1 MGAKTMI
8 LQIDIGNSRIKW
20 RLLDNQKAVV
30 AAGVHATS
38 TIVSGSSLDLQGVT
52 SVSEIQVASV
62 VDAKII
68 TALKQQLEKTF
79 SIHLKIAQVSAQAG
93 SVTCGYK
100 DPLQLGVDRWLAIV
114 AAYQQFPEA
123 LLVIDAGT
131 AITMDLVDAQG
142 QHLGGYILP
151 GLQLMNQS
159 LLGGTASI
167 DVSSD
172 ASAHSL
178 IPGENSQ
185 QAVTRGCLLAVVA
198 AIDKLAS
205 QQAIRVVVTGG
216 DAQPLIDGLK
226 EINQSGKKD
235 KAKPALKLF
244 HCPDLVLD
252 GLLVPGISLV

>member
-30 AAGVHATS
+30 AAGVQATS

-62 VDAKII
+62 VDAKIV

-151 GLQLMNQS
+151 GLQLMNQYQKY
-159 LLGGTASI
+159 
-167 DVSSD
+167 V
-172 ASAHSL
+172 
-178 IPGENSQ
+178 
-185 QAVTRGCLLAVVA
+185 
-198 AIDKLAS
+198 
-205 QQAIRVVVTGG
+205 
-216 DAQPLIDGLK
+216 
-226 EINQSGKKD
+226 KK
-235 KAKPALKLF
+235 
-244 HCPDLVLD
+244 
-252 GLLVPGISLV
+252 